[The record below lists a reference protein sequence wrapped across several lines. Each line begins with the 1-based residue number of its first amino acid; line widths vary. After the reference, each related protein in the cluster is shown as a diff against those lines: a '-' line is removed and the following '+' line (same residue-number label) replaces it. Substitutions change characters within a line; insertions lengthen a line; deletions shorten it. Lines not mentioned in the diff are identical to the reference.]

1 MSIFWHNSLQNSH
14 FIENQVSKYRWHVT
28 DSRMSKTLYIPYQ
41 LLTAKRIEEIHQ
53 NSRKKIPGMHLPKTQ
68 LWLNFKEILIFQ
80 TTVEPAYYEFLGT
93 HEITTYYPHF
103 VLGNEDLSVT
113 LALPKGRSVSG
124 DKCCRTLGW
133 SLCQCLTQKQ
143 LPLQLL
149 VYRYIIKK
157 QSVQLLCLLFE
168 KLVQKTV

>member
-1 MSIFWHNSLQNSH
+1 MTQY
-14 FIENQVSKYRWHVT
+14 E
-28 DSRMSKTLYIPYQ
+28 
-41 LLTAKRIEEIHQ
+41 LLVVYCV
-53 NSRKKIPGMHLPKTQ
+53 
-68 LWLNFKEILIFQ
+68 
-80 TTVEPAYYEFLGT
+80 TVEPPYYEFLGT

-143 LPLQLL
+143 LPLQLKNSYLLL
-149 VYRYIIKK
+149 VYIIKK

-168 KLVQKTV
+168 KLVQKTAFDSDFRPRFSLGAQRGMCSFRVFVSVLHKNSFLFNFKISIYFLYT

>member
-1 MSIFWHNSLQNSH
+1 MLQNT
-14 FIENQVSKYRWHVT
+14 YLG
-28 DSRMSKTLYIPYQ
+28 MSMPIYMKIRQ
-41 LLTAKRIEEIHQ
+41 W
-53 NSRKKIPGMHLPKTQ
+53 NSGELSI
-68 LWLNFKEILIFQ
+68 
-80 TTVEPAYYEFLGT
+80 TVKPAYEEFLGT

-157 QSVQLLCLLFE
+157 QSV
-168 KLVQKTV
+168 